1 MNRQERLQAIAR
13 VNASMP
19 SEVFG
24 VPDENEIAILDK
36 LVEMNLTQVKG
47 TK

>member
-1 MNRQERLQAIAR
+1 
-13 VNASMP
+13 MP
-19 SEVFG
+19 SEIFG

-36 LVEMNLTQVKG
+36 LAEMNLIQVEV

>member
-1 MNRQERLQAIAR
+1 MDREQRLQAIAR

-19 SEVFG
+19 SDFEG
-24 VPDENEIAILDK
+24 EPSDEEIAILDK
-36 LVEMNLTQVKG
+36 LIADNLTVVEE

>member
-1 MNRQERLQAIAR
+1 MDREQRLQAIAK

-19 SEVFG
+19 SYFEG
-24 VPDENEIAILDK
+24 EPSDEEIAILDK
-36 LVEMNLTQVKG
+36 LIADNLTIVEE

>member
-1 MNRQERLQAIAR
+1 MKRQERLKAIAK

-19 SEVFG
+19 SEIFG

-36 LVEMNLTQVKG
+36 LAEMNLIQVEV

>member
-1 MNRQERLQAIAR
+1 MDREQRLQAIAR

-19 SEVFG
+19 SDFEG
-24 VPDENEIAILDK
+24 EPSDEEIAILDK
-36 LVEMNLTQVKG
+36 LIADNLTIVEE